1 MTGNLVVNGTLEMKP
16 NPGFTH
22 VIEFRGNESNFV
34 GGGMEEIQS
43 DVGLWVLGN
52 GRLLIDGENKPAW
65 DYKWHSSWN
74 GDEVYAAPN
83 TPGSYGFT
91 RINNAGQV
99 PGKNA
104 LGYNTEL
111 LNLTRNAII
120 RGTSSNYT
128 HVFIRSTRPSTIKDA
143 LFRYMAPDFGGSADT
158 GRYGLHFHHN
168 HHGSMGTVVDG
179 VVIRDTKTHAFVPH
193 ESHGITFRN
202 VIAYN
207 VRGEAYWWDPDET
220 ATDIVYHRAVAA
232 GLRGANGGENHSLGA
247 FNLGQGTNLTVTDS
261 VVVGMR
267 REEGA
272 QRS

>member
-1 MTGNLVVNGTLEMKP
+1 VTATHSASPQRINRRLLTLILAVVGAVITTALVVGFALRAEARVLTGNETRGRTVISAGETWTFDPNRNITLVMTGNLVVNGTLEMKP

-143 LFRYMAPDFGGSADT
+143 LFRYMARSSMAHPGLPARSAYPT
-158 GRYGLHFHHN
+158 
-168 HHGSMGTVVDG
+168 
-179 VVIRDTKTHAFVPH
+179 P
-193 ESHGITFRN
+193 
-202 VIAYN
+202 
-207 VRGEAYWWDPDET
+207 
-220 ATDIVYHRAVAA
+220 
-232 GLRGANGGENHSLGA
+232 
-247 FNLGQGTNLTVTDS
+247 
-261 VVVGMR
+261 
-267 REEGA
+267 
-272 QRS
+272 